1 MLETTQA
8 PDGVY
13 PCRVDLEIHFTDG
26 AIGIR
31 QGVTAADL
39 REAADAMDK
48 LSNAHPM
55 IFGPVII

>member
-1 MLETTQA
+1 MPETTQA

-13 PCRVDLEIHFTDG
+13 PRRVDLEIHFTDG

-39 REAADAMDK
+39 REAADAMDS
-48 LSNAHPM
+48 LSNLRP
-55 IFGPVII
+55 FVLDVQ

>member
-39 REAADAMDK
+39 REAADAMDS
-48 LSNAHPM
+48 LSNLLP
-55 IFGPVII
+55 FVLDVQ